1 MSVAPDAATD
11 VPELSKQELRRNI
24 FNMVWPVTAENVL
37 HFLIDS

>member
-24 FNMVWPVTAENVL
+24 FNMVCL
-37 HFLIDS
+37 LLQRMYCISY